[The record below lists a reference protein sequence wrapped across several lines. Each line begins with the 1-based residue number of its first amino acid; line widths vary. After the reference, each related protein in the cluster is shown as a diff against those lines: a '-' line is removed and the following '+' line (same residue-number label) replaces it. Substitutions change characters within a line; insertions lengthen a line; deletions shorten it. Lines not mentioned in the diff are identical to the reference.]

1 MTVPQGR
8 RRWGGQVLV
17 PLVFLMGALVVS
29 AAPAAAQG
37 TLSGTVAATLTLTSS
52 CVISGDTVT
61 SGANFGTL
69 DFGTQPANFTGTL
82 TTQATGG
89 AGGPGQTQIVCSPD
103 IEGVGVSVD
112 SGQHAGEGAAVGDG
126 ARALA
131 GGPAFVPYDV
141 YSTSSFTTAYPVDGS
156 AVSVPIVT
164 AGAAFDLPL
173 FARINKTSVAA
184 LPAGTYTDSLAVT
197 ITF

>member
-1 MTVPQGR
+1 MLASYDGSRPAQSTWVHLALWLG
-8 RRWGGQVLV
+8 VL
-17 PLVFLMGALVVS
+17 AW
-29 AAPAAAQG
+29 ATPAAAQG

-61 SGANFGTL
+61 SGADFGTL
-69 DFGTQPANFTGTL
+69 DFGAEPANFTGTL

-89 AGGPGQTQIVCSPD
+89 AGGAGNTQIVCSPD
-103 IEGVGVSVD
+103 VDGVSVSVD
-112 SGQHAGEGAAVGDG
+112 GGQHAGEGAGIGDG

-131 GGPAFVPYDV
+131 NGADFLPYDV
-141 YSTSSFTTAYPVDGS
+141 YSSSSFTTAYPVDGS
-156 AVSVPIVT
+156 AVSVPIAT
-164 AGAAFDLPL
+164 AGAAFDLPV
-173 FARINKTSVAA
+173 FARINKTSAVA

>member
-1 MTVPQGR
+1 VTVSQGKVR
-8 RRWGGQVLV
+8 CGARLLA
-17 PLVFLMGALVVS
+17 PLVLLGGALVFAV
-29 AAPAAAQG
+29 PAAAQG

-52 CVISGDTVT
+52 CLISGDSVT

-69 DFGTQPANFTGTL
+69 DFGTAPANFTGSL

-103 IEGVGVSVD
+103 VEGVDVSVD
-112 SGQHAGEGAAVGDG
+112 AGQHAGQGAAVGDG

-131 GGPAFVPYDV
+131 SGAAFVPYDV
-141 YSTSSFTTAYPVDGS
+141 YSTSSFTTAFPVDGS
-156 AVSVPIVT
+156 VVSVPIDT

-173 FARINKTSVAA
+173 FARINKTSPAA
-184 LPAGTYTDSLAVT
+184 LPAGTYTDSLAIT
-197 ITF
+197 IAF